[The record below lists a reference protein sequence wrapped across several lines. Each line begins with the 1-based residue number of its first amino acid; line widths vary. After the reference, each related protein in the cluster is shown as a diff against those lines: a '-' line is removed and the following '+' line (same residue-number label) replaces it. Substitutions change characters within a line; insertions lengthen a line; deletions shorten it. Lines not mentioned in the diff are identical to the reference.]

1 MDIVR
6 ASPSDV
12 DALLK
17 LSRKTFHDS
26 FHRLNTKANMDAY
39 MDQAFT
45 KEKLLGELQN
55 PDSEFYFMKVDDII
69 LGYLKINRNSA
80 QSEFR
85 DPKSLEIERIYVVK
99 EYQGLGIGSMLI
111 EWAKDI
117 ALDNG
122 LDFVW
127 LGVWEKNPGAIR
139 LYERN
144 GFKEFSEHEF
154 VMGDEVQIDKLMMCR
169 IW

>member
-6 ASPSDV
+6 AAPSDV
-12 DALLK
+12 DDLLR

-26 FHRLNTKANMDAY
+26 FHRLNTKANMNAY
-39 MDQAFT
+39 MDHAFT
-45 KEKLLGELQN
+45 KEKLLTELQN

-69 LGYLKINRNSA
+69 LGYLKINRNEA
-80 QSEFR
+80 QSEFK
-85 DPKSLEIERIYVVK
+85 DPKSLEIERIYVDR

-117 ALDNG
+117 ALDYG
-122 LDFVW
+122 LDYVW
-127 LGVWEKNPGAIR
+127 LGVWEKNPNAIR

-144 GFKEFSEHEF
+144 GFKAFSEHEF
-154 VMGDEVQIDKLMMCR
+154 IMGDEVQIDQLMMCR
-169 IW
+169 I